1 MKKIL
6 SIFISLSIALMMIPS
21 MAFADNSE
29 ESYEGKTII
38 IYTGNLRGDI
48 NNYAKLAQAKKDIKD
63 KGADAVY
70 LVDAGNYLQ
79 GKTYANSDRGKSI
92 YELMD
97 AAGYDV
103 AAMGAYEFVFGD
115 ATTGQIY
122 HNNLTKYHTQKML
135 YEGQNELIYG
145 KGMEGKPKAT
155 LKAVA
160 APSFKVISSNIT
172 GISSVSMSPSVQT
185 VGEKEQLYAT

>member
-1 MKKIL
+1 M
-6 SIFISLSIALMMIPS
+6 S
-21 MAFADNSE
+21 
-29 ESYEGKTII
+29 
-38 IYTGNLRGDI
+38 
-48 NNYAKLAQAKKDIKD
+48 
-63 KGADAVY
+63 
-70 LVDAGNYLQ
+70 Q
-79 GKTYANSDRGKSI
+79 G
-92 YELMD
+92 
-97 AAGYDV
+97 DV

-160 APSFKVISSNIT
+160 SPSFKVISSNIT
-172 GISSVSMSPSVQT
+172 GISSVSMSPCTSTRTWTRRSPARTSFNFSRGSYRNVNLFHMTRAGHNGLTGQ
-185 VGEKEQLYAT
+185 GGFPGL

>member
-103 AAMGAYEFVFGD
+103 AAMGAYEFSYVSAAFASMASFTASSTLSASRPCTKHASCKD
-115 ATTGQIY
+115 SACDDGQPRQCIPFE
-122 HNNLTKYHTQKML
+122 TRVSIVSGCFETSSPTR
-135 YEGQNELIYG
+135 ISFV
-145 KGMEGKPKAT
+145 T
-155 LKAVA
+155 LLFEIGRAHV
-160 APSFKVISSNIT
+160 
-172 GISSVSMSPSVQT
+172 
-185 VGEKEQLYAT
+185 